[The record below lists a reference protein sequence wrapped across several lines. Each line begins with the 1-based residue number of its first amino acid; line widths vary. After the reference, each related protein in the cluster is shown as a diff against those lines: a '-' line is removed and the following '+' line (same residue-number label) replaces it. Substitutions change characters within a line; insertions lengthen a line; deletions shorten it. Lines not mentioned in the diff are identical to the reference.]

1 MAEPSIV
8 EEAPDQK
15 TGFPRVR
22 VNVYLFLATVAS
34 VFFAGAR
41 YRDAFEDGGV
51 LEGTTTFWR
60 TALDPRFLATG
71 WTFAVPLLAI
81 LIAHEFGHYFA
92 ALYHRVPASLP
103 YFIPLPFVGL
113 FGTMGAVIAMPD
125 RIRSRSALLDIGAAG
140 PLAGLVVAIPVI
152 AWGLSHSPVTPLS
165 GEGYYIQEGQSLV
178 YIGLKYLTVGP
189 IPEGSDVSLH
199 PTALAGWAG
208 LFVTMINLLPF
219 GQLDGGHIAYAL
231 FGKKQDR
238 VALWVRRSL
247 LVLVLYNVVV
257 FVVPV
262 LLGTSRLG
270 WSAAIMNSSFWL
282 VWYGFLWILASL
294 SGLEHPPFESSPLS
308 PGRRALA
315 WLCLALFIVL
325 FMPTPVAEMR

>member
-1 MAEPSIV
+1 MADPSV
-8 EEAPDQK
+8 GDEAPDERS
-15 TGFPRVR
+15 GFSRVR
-22 VNVYLFLATVAS
+22 VNVYLFLATLVS

-41 YRDAFEDGGV
+41 YRDLYEGRGV
-51 LEGTTTFWR
+51 LEGATDVWTV
-60 TALDPRFLATG
+60 LDPRFLVTG
-71 WTFAVPLLAI
+71 WIFAVPLLGI

-103 YFIPLPFVGL
+103 YFIPLPYVGL

-125 RIRSRSALLDIGAAG
+125 RIRSRNALLDIGAAG
-140 PLAGLVVAIPVI
+140 PLAGLVVAIPVV

-165 GEGYYIQEGQSLV
+165 GEGYIQEGQSLA
-178 YIGLKYLTVGP
+178 YLGLKYLAVGP
-189 IPEGSDVSLH
+189 IPEGSDVNLH

-247 LVLVLYNVVV
+247 LVLVLYNLVV

-262 LLGTSRLG
+262 FLGTSRLELA
-270 WSAAIMNSSFWL
+270 AAIMNSSFWL
-282 VWYGFLWILASL
+282 VWYGFLWVLASL
-294 SGLEHPPFESSPLS
+294 SGVEHPPFESGPLS

-315 WLCLALFIVL
+315 WLCLALFVAL